1 MFVSVPTNA
10 ITICHLDV
18 ITAIIASIFALLLGL
33 ASLYLFTNYKQ
44 RYDNL
49 LSQHN
54 LRSACLLMLF
64 LLHVAE
70 CAEAFLSQ
78 YPKEGFISSPSIKY
92 ISTICVV
99 SLTMFLWVF
108 YGIIEIRNKI
118 DWLYF
123 TVFTEISIIIVKIFK
138 AVKVSELPHTPH
150 FYSILIQST
159 IICLSLLS
167 CLDVITISKISNT
180 KGMSSPRSPDNGNYK
195 YKNATFLSKISFC
208 WMTPLL
214 WRGYF
219 EPLELDDLGNLPE
232 DDSSRSHYDQFLIIY
247 QSLKTKGNSLW
258 LCYAKSSWKMFL
270 YGGLLK
276 LIGDLSGLVG
286 PLSITYIVDYIG
298 KVNITNSDSNDTSY
312 NDHINISQPNAEIN
326 FITNGSSQIY
336 YVEWRDFIE
345 NGWIMGMLV
354 LIASLAQAS
363 FSQASTH
370 IVNMVGIRLRTSIQ
384 GLIYRKTLLISSS
397 CFFGTNGGN
406 KIDNNDSC
414 NIIES
419 VDGKQPPPSE
429 KLSEKQSVF
438 DIGTITN
445 LMSEDALNV
454 MSFFAIAHYVWAIPL
469 KIAIIMYLLYQQ
481 LGISALIGALV
492 CVIVMVP
499 LQFVI
504 GKAMSSNSKIISECT
519 DERLKRIN
527 EVLIGIKIIKLNG
540 WENVF
545 KEKIQNARQEELKY
559 LIKDSIYWTL
569 MTFLTHISSVLI
581 SFVTLAVFIGIEGE
595 NIELT
600 ASRVFT
606 ALALFNQMTV
616 PLFIFPITI
625 PIIISAIVSTK
636 RLMVFLDQPEVQKEY
651 EGIRNMARILSRS
664 DASLDLYEE
673 DNTTTTIESEENS
686 FNLNECN
693 DDNAGVRND
702 AALMGDVLKCGT
714 AKKLTKVK
722 LKKNNQLSQSTKI
735 ERNRS
740 RQKSTGTDVQIDLPI
755 NLVVRISNGV
765 FAWRRG
771 DNDVLL
777 NIPKL
782 EIPKGKV
789 TVIVGKSGSGKSSL
803 IAAVLNEMNVV
814 SGDLKWNKYSTI
826 AYVPQTPWLLNAS
839 IRDNILFGESFR
851 PRRFK
856 KVLELCALN
865 PDIELMPGG
874 DMAEIGE
881 RGINL
886 SGGQRQRIAICRA
899 LYSSANVV
907 IMDDPLSSLDN
918 EVAKWIFDNSI
929 KKMLSKYN
937 RTVIFATQK
946 TYLVHS
952 CDNIIAMEN
961 NSIRAYGTFAEIA
974 NTNPSLVEEWR
985 LLTDNEN
992 SNEQPM
998 SPGKTARERW
1008 KLFKNVSRLGLQ
1020 RTSNDDESLSV
1031 SQTLY
1036 HPKRR
1041 SHLFDSRHLTYD
1053 LPFPIDEGDTEAVQF
1068 RRRPSKRGKQCN
1080 SIEISDLRKDRT
1092 NSLDAEGNKV
1102 GRMPV
1107 VRNVSSPTTF
1117 QYSNNRSSDD
1127 FSYRNIG
1134 FRQFLNRMS
1143 SRKSNS
1149 TINSRIQYPISTS
1162 NSIKSVTKE
1171 NHAPLKRM
1179 VSTISKYSEETED
1192 ENCSNNENTSN
1203 RLMCIEQ
1210 RKYGK
1215 IPNRIYM
1222 LYLKAC
1228 GLYVVFI
1235 FCVSASGWQAL
1246 RIYTDVWLRN
1256 WTDIVYDSTGTQE
1269 VFYYFKIYGALSLVC
1284 IVLSMITTPAGQVCG
1299 NKASIFLHEHL
1310 LNGVFQQPLN
1320 FFQTTPLGRVMNR
1333 FSNDITV
1340 IDKTIEG
1347 VTTIR
1352 AYSQESRFMEILFKH
1367 IEANNITFI
1376 TLNSSNRWLGIA
1388 LDYLGGVIVFVAII
1402 TSLLVVY
1409 IDPKKATPSLVG
1421 LAINYT
1427 LLVPIYLNW
1436 VVKLLSDM
1444 EMYIGAVERISY
1456 YIDAEN
1462 SNGRKEHYISVPISW
1477 PQKGDIIFEN
1487 VSIRYAGNQQE
1498 NVITKLYLKIE
1509 AGQRIGICGRTGSG
1523 KSTLAMSLFRCVDI
1537 VEGRILID
1545 SVDISTIHPD
1555 EIRTR
1560 LSIIPQDVVL
1570 FSGSIR
1576 ENLDPRG
1583 HYTEQELW
1591 NCLEIAQLKDVISAF
1606 PSGLET
1612 EIVDNGSNLSAGHR
1626 QLFSLARSVLRGSV
1640 CLILDEATSSLDSE
1654 TEKALMDAANKAFH
1668 GRTHRVHTLLDY
1680 DRVIVIDSGKIIE
1693 DGPPKDLK
1701 SKPGSKFSS
1710 LLNASA

>member
-1 MFVSVPTNA
+1 MRSNQ
-10 ITICHLDV
+10 
-18 ITAIIASIFALLLGL
+18 TA
-33 ASLYLFTNYKQ
+33 
-44 RYDNL
+44 
-49 LSQHN
+49 
-54 LRSACLLMLF
+54 
-64 LLHVAE
+64 
-70 CAEAFLSQ
+70 
-78 YPKEGFISSPSIKY
+78 
-92 ISTICVV
+92 
-99 SLTMFLWVF
+99 
-108 YGIIEIRNKI
+108 
-118 DWLYF
+118 
-123 TVFTEISIIIVKIFK
+123 
-138 AVKVSELPHTPH
+138 
-150 FYSILIQST
+150 
-159 IICLSLLS
+159 
-167 CLDVITISKISNT
+167 
-180 KGMSSPRSPDNGNYK
+180 DNGNYK
-195 YKNATFLSKISFC
+195 YKNASFLSKISFW

-219 EPLELDDLGNLPE
+219 DPLELDDVGHLPE

-258 LCYAKSSWKMFL
+258 LCYVKSSWKMFL

-276 LIGDLSGLVG
+276 LTGDLSGLVG
-286 PLSITYIVDYIG
+286 PLSISYIVDYID
-298 KVNITNSDSNDTSY
+298 KINATNYDPDASIY
-312 NDHINISQPNAEIN
+312 NNTNTRNISQPNPKIN
-326 FITNGSSQIY
+326 FIMNENSQIY
-336 YVEWRDFIE
+336 YLGWCDFIE

-397 CFFGTNGGN
+397 CFFGGNGGN

-419 VDGKQPPPSE
+419 VGGKRPHE
-429 KLSEKQSVF
+429 KLPEKQSVF

-454 MSFFAIAHYVWAIPL
+454 MSFVAIAHYVWAIPL

-492 CVIVMVP
+492 CIIIMVP

-504 GKAMSSNSKIISECT
+504 GSAMASNSKIISECT

-569 MTFLTHISSVLI
+569 MTFLTHVSSVLI

-686 FNLNECN
+686 FTLNECI
-693 DDNAGVRND
+693 DDNACARTD
-702 AALMGDVLKCGT
+702 ALLMDNIRKSGN

-740 RQKSTGTDVQIDLPI
+740 RQKSTNTDVQVDLPA
-755 NLVVRISNGV
+755 NLVVRIVSGV
-765 FAWRRG
+765 FAWRRIDG
-771 DNDVLL
+771 SDVLL

-782 EIPKGKV
+782 DIPKGKV

-803 IAAVLNEMNVV
+803 IAAVLNEMHTV
-814 SGDLKWNKYSTI
+814 SGDIQWNKYSTI

-839 IRDNILFGESFR
+839 IRDNILFGESYR
-851 PRRFK
+851 PRRFQ

-961 NSIRAYGTFAEIA
+961 NAIRAYGTFSEIA
-974 NTNPSLVEEWR
+974 DMDPVLVEEWR
-985 LLTDNEN
+985 SLTDNEN
-992 SNEQPM
+992 SNELAL

-1020 RTSNDDESLSV
+1020 RTSNEDENLSV

-1053 LPFPIDEGDTEAVQF
+1053 LPFPIDEGDTESVQF

-1080 SIEISDLRKDRT
+1080 SIEIADLRKDHHRT
-1092 NSLDAEGNKV
+1092 NSLDAEGNKF
-1102 GRMPV
+1102 GRQPV
-1107 VRNVSSPTTF
+1107 VRNVSSPTTL

-1127 FSYRNIG
+1127 FSYKNIG

-1203 RLMCIEQ
+1203 RLICIEQ

-1228 GLYVVFI
+1228 GLYIVFI
-1235 FCVSASGWQAL
+1235 FCVSAFGWQAL
-1246 RIYTDVWLRN
+1246 RIYTDVWLRG
-1256 WTDIVYDSTGTQE
+1256 WTDIDYDSSGTE
-1269 VFYYFKIYGALSLVC
+1269 EIFYYFQVYGALSLVC
-1284 IVLSMITTPAGQVCG
+1284 IVFSMITTPAGQVCG
-1299 NKASIFLHEHL
+1299 NKASIFLHEQL
-1310 LNGVFQQPLN
+1310 LNGVMKQSLN

-1340 IDKTIEG
+1340 IDKKINTTSQRLLQFTLLCLSAVLINAIITPWFILLTLPICFVYYMVQRFYRSSSRELQRIESITSSPIISHFSETIEG
-1347 VTTIR
+1347 VATIR

-1376 TLNSSNRWLGIA
+1376 TLNCSNRWLGIA

-1462 SNGRKEHYISVPISW
+1462 SNGRKENYISVPISW

-1487 VSIRYAGNQQE
+1487 VSIRYVNQQE

-1523 KSTLAMSLFRCVDI
+1523 KSTLAMSLFRCADI
-1537 VEGRILID
+1537 CDGRILID
-1545 SVDISTIHPD
+1545 NVDIATIHPD

-1576 ENLDPRG
+1576 DNLDPRG

-1591 NCLEIAQLKDVISAF
+1591 NCLEIAQLKDVITAM

-1654 TEKALMDAANKAFH
+1654 TEKALMDAANKAFQ
-1668 GRTHRVHTLLDY
+1668 GRTVISIAHRVHTLLDY
-1680 DRVIVIDSGKIIE
+1680 DRVIVLDSGKIVE
-1693 DGPPKDLK
+1693 DGPPKELK
-1701 SKPGSKFSS
+1701 SRQGSKFAAM
-1710 LLNASA
+1710 LNANS